1 MHTQVHTLLSP
12 SCGTQR
18 ILHSLHYTPPQDSVQ
33 EPTRKVYLQASLH
46 ADEVPGMLVLYH
58 LRQLLD
64 AAEADGAIAGTI
76 VVVPLANPLG
86 LDQSLMYNA
95 LGRFEQTSME
105 NFNRHYPNLFE
116 GIREQVM
123 PQLTA
128 DAKNN
133 TRVVRAAIQHFLTQQ
148 KPQTELQ
155 SLRSNLLQL
164 ACDADVVLD
173 LHCDL
178 EAELHLYVGQDY
190 VDLAHDLYCYTG
202 CKTVLYAPDNG
213 GTSFDETLSHPWDA
227 LRAQS
232 RFPIELACLSVTL
245 ELRGQSDV
253 DHDLARQ
260 DAHNLFYYLQSVGV
274 VKGQPPPLPP
284 SQTKATPLAG
294 TMPLQ
299 APHAGVV
306 VFLRPIGSWL
316 TQGEVVAHLID
327 PLTQQCSEVL
337 APITGRLYARQR
349 TRYASAG
356 AEIARL
362 AGLEPVR
369 SGNLLSP

>member
-18 ILHSLHYTPPQDSVQ
+18 IFHSLHYTPQGLVQ
-33 EPTRKVYLQASLH
+33 EPTRKVYMQTSLH
-46 ADEVPGMLVLYH
+46 ADEIPGMLVLYH
-58 LRQLLD
+58 LRQMLD
-64 AAEADGAIAGTI
+64 AAEADGSIAGTI
-76 VVVPLANPLG
+76 VLVPLANPLG
-86 LDQSLMYNA
+86 LDQSLMHTT

-105 NFNRHYPNLFE
+105 NFNRNYPDLFE
-116 GIREQVM
+116 GVREHVE
-123 PQLTA
+123 PQLSA
-128 DAKNN
+128 DAKHN
-133 TRVVRAAIQHFLTQQ
+133 TQVVREAMQHFLTQH

-155 SLRSNLLQL
+155 SLRKALMQL

-190 VDLAHDLYCYTG
+190 VDLAHDLCCYMG

-213 GTSFDETLSHPWDA
+213 GTSFDEALSHPWNA

-232 RFPIELACLSVTL
+232 HFPIDLACLAVTL

-253 DHDLARQ
+253 YHDLARQ
-260 DAHNLFYYLQSVGV
+260 DAHNLFCYLQNVGV
-274 VKGQPPPLPP
+274 VKGQPSPVVPL
-284 SQTKATPLAG
+284 SQFRATPLAG

-299 APHAGVV
+299 ALHAGIV
-306 VFLRPIGSWL
+306 VFLHSIGSVL

-349 TRYASAG
+349 SRYVSAG

-362 AGLEPVR
+362 AGAEPVR
-369 SGNLLSP
+369 SGYLLSP